1 MPEPENSSNS
11 TKRVAILVDT
21 STTWGRE
28 VIAGVHRYSRE
39 HVGWQLFVEPR
50 GLEQRQRLPNAWKRD
65 GVIDYIQGRSFKFVI
80 MFDRYHV
87 HKPLHSPPKILRYP
101 GPAPAR
107 VQLGPMAP

>member
-1 MPEPENSSNS
+1 MPEPENSSLS

-50 GLEQRQRLPNAWKRD
+50 GLEQRQWLPSAW
-65 GVIDYIQGRSFKFVI
+65 
-80 MFDRYHV
+80 
-87 HKPLHSPPKILRYP
+87 
-101 GPAPAR
+101 
-107 VQLGPMAP
+107 